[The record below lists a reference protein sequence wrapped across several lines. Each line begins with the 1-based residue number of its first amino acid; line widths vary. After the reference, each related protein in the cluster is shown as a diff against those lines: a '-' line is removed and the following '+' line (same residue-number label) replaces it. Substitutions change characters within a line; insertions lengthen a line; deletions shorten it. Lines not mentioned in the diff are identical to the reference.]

1 MKVVGFLGRHAF
13 SLHHLLSQS
22 LSCSCVAAGQAGCAP
37 DFQPHSGQAGGTR
50 LLSLTRGVRV
60 GASEASL
67 YCTSPPGSKVGHCFS
82 FQNGSSQP
90 DCLHRPAPAPPPPAD
105 SSLFPGLPQAPGM
118 ARVAHRALPPAR
130 PRSTSPLDVLA
141 EEIRGQR
148 ALLAQERAGQ
158 VHLSKGAGKKHI
170 CSSPIIQLTSNM
182 RQFCLWNH

>member
-90 DCLHRPAPAPPPPAD
+90 DCLHRPVPAPPPPAD
-105 SSLFPGLPQAPGM
+105 SSLFPGLPPGPWDGQGGSPS
-118 ARVAHRALPPAR
+118 PP
-130 PRSTSPLDVLA
+130 SCT
-141 EEIRGQR
+141 
-148 ALLAQERAGQ
+148 AQKHFTPGRAGRRDKRTESPPRPGKSWASTPVQ
-158 VHLSKGAGKKHI
+158 GSRKETHLLKPNYTAY
-170 CSSPIIQLTSNM
+170 
-182 RQFCLWNH
+182 